1 MRELTFTAIAALMFI
16 TSAFTLVGSINWKV
30 KEKDYSIKFSTSKA
44 EGIIKGLS
52 GTINFDK
59 ENLAQSNFDVTVDVN
74 TLNTGNGLK
83 NKHAKGEKFLNASK
97 NPVIRFKTSQITQAS
112 GGFIAKGKLTIKEVS
127 RDVSIPFTF
136 NAAGNDATFKG
147 NFEINRKDYGLEY
160 KGVGEIIKIELLIP
174 VNK

>member
-1 MRELTFTAIAALMFI
+1 MKKTTFIAIAVVMFLS
-16 TSAFTLVGSINWKV
+16 SAFALINSVNWKV
-30 KEKDYSIKFSTSKA
+30 KEKDYAIKFSTSKA
-44 EGIIKGLS
+44 EGIIKGLK

-59 ENLAQSNFDVTVDVN
+59 NNLAQSNFDVTVDVN

-83 NKHAKGEKFLNASK
+83 NRHAKGDKFLNASK
-97 NPVIRFKTSQITQAS
+97 YPIIRLKTSQIITSS

-136 NAAGNDATFKG
+136 RTAGNDGTFTG